1 LTARRASRDLVLQKS
16 LR

>member
-1 LTARRASRDLVLQKS
+1 LTARRASRDLVLQKA

>member
-1 LTARRASRDLVLQKS
+1 LTARRDLVLQKA